1 VPLLSVVTLRLA
13 LSCLAVG
20 FSLGAL
26 LLAAPALALPPDIV
40 RFRPLHVELLL
51 IGWMVQLALG
61 VAYWI
66 LPRRQGGSR
75 GNESLAWTALAL
87 LNLGVLSVGLG
98 ALVGAPRGVLLAG
111 RSSELLAALL
121 FAAHAWVRIR
131 PYSPRSIGS

>member
-1 VPLLSVVTLRLA
+1 MPLLSVVTLRLA

-20 FSLGAL
+20 FTLGAL
-26 LLAAPALALPPDIV
+26 LLAAPELSLPPDIV
-40 RFRPLHVELLL
+40 RIRPLHVELLL

-66 LPRRQGGSR
+66 LPRRQGVGR
-75 GNESLAWTALAL
+75 GNENLAWIALVL

-98 ALVGAPRGVLLAG
+98 ALVGAPRSVLLAG

-121 FAAHAWVRIR
+121 FAGHAWGRVR
-131 PYSPRSIGS
+131 PYSPK